1 VTVLIDP
8 WTAKVIEAHDP
19 QNFSAGET
27 LIAWQRALH
36 EGQALGGIYK
46 FAVFLSGLIVPL
58 FVVTGICMWWLRR
71 RVRRALDAQ
80 RRAAIAG
87 SQNATPATNRAA

>member
-1 VTVLIDP
+1 VLIDP
-8 WTAKVIEAHDP
+8 WAAKVVDAHDP
-19 QNFSAGET
+19 QTFTAGET

-36 EGQALGGIYK
+36 EGQGLGGVYK

-71 RVRRALDAQ
+71 RARRALEAE

-87 SQNATPATNRAA
+87 GRNAAPATNRAA